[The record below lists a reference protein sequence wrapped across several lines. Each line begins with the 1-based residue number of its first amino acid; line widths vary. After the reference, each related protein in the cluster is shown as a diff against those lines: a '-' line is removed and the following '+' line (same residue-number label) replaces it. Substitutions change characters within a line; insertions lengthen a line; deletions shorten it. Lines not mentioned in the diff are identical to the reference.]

1 MSDVQHGVMRVLK
14 PAFVSD
20 IKKKMKREE
29 LKSPVSLNEVADS
42 VDDAIKLNPLTWAA
56 TEMLGIKPSDYRDVL
71 REALIE
77 CGLEV
82 VE

>member
-1 MSDVQHGVMRVLK
+1 MSDLQQKIVRVLK

-20 IKKKMKREE
+20 IKKKMKSGEIE
-29 LKSPVSLNEVADS
+29 SPVKLDEMVSS
-42 VDDAIKLNPLTWAA
+42 VDDAIKLNPLTWAT
-56 TEMLGIKPSDYRDVL
+56 TEMLGIRPSDYRDIL
-71 REALIE
+71 KAALIE